1 MVSQFTQK
9 INYLHLTKVNHTRV
23 KLKGLDTV
31 NQKPKLY
38 ARKPAHTWGIV
49 IERAKKIIM
58 ATTQNVVWDVTIP
71 RTKRFWTIQAMFKH
85 QWLSRTTYTYT
96 MTAGIKY
103 MSGDRVAH
111 IYVTDFVDIRI
122 YSLAHRRES
131 HTSL

>member
-58 ATTQNVVWDVTIP
+58 ATTQNSVWGVTIP
-71 RTKRFWTIQAMFKH
+71 LTKRFWTRKEMFIH
-85 QWLSRTTYTYT
+85 QWLSGTTYTNT
-96 MTAGIKY
+96 MIAGIK
-103 MSGDRVAH
+103 SVSVDRVAH
-111 IYVTDFVDIRI
+111 VYVTDFGEIRI
-122 YSLAHRRES
+122 YYLAHRRES
-131 HTSL
+131 HTLL

>member
-1 MVSQFTQK
+1 MVANFTRK
-9 INYLHLTKVNHTRV
+9 INYLHFTKVNQIRV

-31 NQKPKLY
+31 KQNHKVDS
-38 ARKPAHTWGIV
+38 RKPAHLWVIG

-111 IYVTDFVDIRI
+111 IYVTDFVDIII